1 MAVVLMVFSMKGVLY
16 HLIQQ
21 QFVFEAVFFKAGI
34 FLYYCAAE
42 CYGAGAGLD
51 GVYKI
56 LRFFCDFLL
65 LCVCHDITTKITQK
79 R

>member
-1 MAVVLMVFSMKGVLY
+1 MAVVLMVFSMKSVLY
-16 HLIQQ
+16 HLVQQ
-21 QFVFEAVFFKAGI
+21 QLIFEPVFFKAGI
-34 FLYYCAAE
+34 FLDYCAAE

-65 LCVCHDITTKITQK
+65 LCVRHNITTKITQN

>member
-1 MAVVLMVFSMKGVLY
+1 MAVVLMVFSVKGVLH
-16 HLIQQ
+16 HLVQQ
-21 QFVFEAVFFKAGI
+21 QFVFEPVFFKAGI

-51 GVYKI
+51 GVDKI

-65 LCVCHDITTKITQK
+65 LCGCHMITTKITQN